1 MGVAR
6 FTEVPASLEE
16 VGGGVLARVAQWGT
30 LLASALLEL
39 APDQRQ
45 VDHDHEEW
53 SELGDR
59 LDAAV
64 WTALSPRGAPALLL
78 ALSLAVGLLRYACIT
93 AGAIKMVS
101 ASLGAIGG
109 DADGKAKED

>member
-16 VGGGVLARVAQWGT
+16 MGGGVLARVAQWGA
-30 LLASALLEL
+30 LLASAVLEL

-45 VDHDHEEW
+45 AGLDDEVW
-53 SELGDR
+53 SEFGDR

-64 WTALSPRGAPALLL
+64 WAALSPRAAPALLL
-78 ALSLAVGLLRYACIT
+78 ALSLVIALLRYACIT